1 MPCFVVTFNH
11 QDTTSMAHEFLPKRS
26 FNLDLELR
34 RGAQKGIEGGK
45 REAGGGLEGALE

>member
-1 MPCFVVTFNH
+1 MFVPYFVVTFNH
-11 QDTTSMAHEFLPKRS
+11 QDTMAHEFLPKRS